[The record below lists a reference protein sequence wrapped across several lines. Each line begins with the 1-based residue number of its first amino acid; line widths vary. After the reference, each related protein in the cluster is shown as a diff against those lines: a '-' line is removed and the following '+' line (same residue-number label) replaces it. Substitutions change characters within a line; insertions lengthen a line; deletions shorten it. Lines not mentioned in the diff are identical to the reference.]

1 MEGIVDD
8 VQPRSQGPLSTSRER
23 TLGTRLDDVKIHNYD
38 VICDDITG
46 KQIVTRFLL
55 IINDY
60 QKHVKYMEQ
69 PSNHVLILLS
79 MLTLN

>member
-1 MEGIVDD
+1 MKGKV
-8 VQPRSQGPLSTSRER
+8 
-23 TLGTRLDDVKIHNYD
+23 DDVKIHNYD

-46 KQIVTRFLL
+46 KLIIVTRFLL

-60 QKHVKYMEQ
+60 QKHVKYMKQ